1 MTVVATCLVI
11 QDVMIASSVTVYA
24 RQVNRALPVT
34 LIAMTITQQKVKSPA
49 VTLRL
54 GVIRE
59 LQKTLK
65 TYILLR
71 RIQAPL
77 FCNYIYRLC
86 IDVDY
91 S

>member
-1 MTVVATCLVI
+1 MIVVATCLVI
-11 QDVMIASSVTVYA
+11 QDVMIANNVTMSA

-34 LIAMTITQQKVKSPA
+34 QLVTTITQQKAKSPV

-59 LQKTLK
+59 LLETLK
-65 TYILLR
+65 SYILLR
-71 RIQAPL
+71 RTQALPS
-77 FCNYIYRLC
+77 CNYIYRLC